1 MKIIGSISFVLFSW
15 YLCWGQSTLVGGRC
29 EGCEAIDEYGDKK
42 LTWTD
47 TLPDFNIPG
56 PKMVIFGTVFKK
68 DGKTPA
74 PGVIL
79 YIYHTDQS
87 GVYAKKGD
95 ETGWAK
101 RHGYIRGWIK
111 TSQIGEY
118 RFYTNRPAAY
128 PNRSAPE
135 HIHITVK
142 EPEINEYWIDSFN
155 FDGDPLLTQSARD
168 NKQKRG
174 GSGIIELKSNAQGL
188 LECKRDI
195 ILGFNIPN
203 YP

>member
-1 MKIIGSISFVLFSW
+1 MKIIKSVSFVLLSW
-15 YLCWGQSTLVGGRC
+15 SLCWGQSTLVGGRC
-29 EGCEAIDEYGDKK
+29 EGCEAIDEFGDKI

-111 TSQIGEY
+111 TNQIGEY

-128 PNRSAPE
+128 PNRSEPE

-155 FDGDPLLTQSARD
+155 FDDDPLLTQSTRD
-168 NKQKRG
+168 MKQKRG
-174 GSGIIELKSNAQGL
+174 GSGIIELSSNAQGL

-195 ILGFNIPN
+195 ILGLNIPN

>member
-1 MKIIGSISFVLFSW
+1 MKIIKTISFVLLSW
-15 YLCWGQSTLVGGRC
+15 SLCWGQSNLVGGRC

-42 LTWTD
+42 LTRTD

-111 TSQIGEY
+111 TNQIGEY
-118 RFYTNRPAAY
+118 RFYTNRPGAY

-155 FDGDPLLTQSARD
+155 FDDDPLLTPSAR
-168 NKQKRG
+168 NKKQKRG
-174 GSGIIELKSNAQGL
+174 GSGIIELRSNAQGL